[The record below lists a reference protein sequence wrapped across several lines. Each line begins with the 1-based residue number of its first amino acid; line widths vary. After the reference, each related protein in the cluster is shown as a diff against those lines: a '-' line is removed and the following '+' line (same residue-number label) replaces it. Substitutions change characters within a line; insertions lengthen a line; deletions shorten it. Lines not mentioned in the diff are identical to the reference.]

1 MKNVLSKMQID
12 ILENLYGKDL
22 SGSIKIKSNETPYDH
37 WHNMRSTDLLKNEIY
52 HMNTKF
58 LNEQQKRQKRWLI
71 PQSHHTLFA
80 EAIRDL
86 IKKNLIR
93 GFAAG
98 YQVETDTDGKDILA
112 PLRWD
117 DSDKN
122 LRLISITLTPEGYKL
137 AEELLKQK
145 EADLLAELNKLKGE
159 ENTELETLL
168 KKV

>member
-12 ILENLYGKDL
+12 ILENLYRRDL
-22 SGSIKIKSNETPYDH
+22 SSSVKIKDNETPYDH
-37 WHNMRSTDLLKNEIY
+37 WHNMRSADLLKNEIY

-71 PQSHHTLFA
+71 PQSHHALFA

-86 IKKNLIR
+86 IKKSLIN

-98 YQVETDTDGKDILA
+98 YQIERDASGKDISV
-112 PLRWD
+112 PLKWD
-117 DSDKN
+117 DTDKN
-122 LRLISITLTPEGYKL
+122 IRLIGITLTPEGYRL

-145 EADLLAELNKLKGE
+145 EAELFSELNKLKGE
-159 ENTELETLL
+159 ENKELEVLL